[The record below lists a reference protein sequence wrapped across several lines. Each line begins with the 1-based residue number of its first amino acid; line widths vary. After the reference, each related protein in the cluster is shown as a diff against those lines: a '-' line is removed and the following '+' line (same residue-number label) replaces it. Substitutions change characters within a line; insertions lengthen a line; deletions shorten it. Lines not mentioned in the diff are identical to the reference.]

1 MCVWQGGYS
10 LGVCCACI
18 CWNVDE
24 GDWGCRGGAVLC
36 ELERWLCFC
45 EGWHCLHSFMCTHS
59 KVKGEEQ
66 V

>member
-1 MCVWQGGYS
+1 MS
-10 LGVCCACI
+10 SACI

-24 GDWGCRGGAVLC
+24 GDWGCRAGAVLC

-66 V
+66 I